1 LAEAHRYI
9 EARRAL
15 YRTVEQEKLQN
26 AVVFVRAVS
35 GNYFPWNLTRNT
47 PDFQGPVLYVH
58 DLQDSNWLLFQQ
70 YPGRRFFVYE
80 YDEKKQPILQEIV
93 PNGAFEA
100 RD

>member
-1 LAEAHRYI
+1 
-9 EARRAL
+9 
-15 YRTVEQEKLQN
+15 
-26 AVVFVRAVS
+26 
-35 GNYFPWNLTRNT
+35 
-47 PDFQGPVLYVH
+47 
-58 DLQDSNWLLFQQ
+58 LQDSNWLLFQQ